1 MPPLPQ
7 PNLSPA
13 GQDLGL
19 GDMLAQ
25 QAQGETDEVRK
36 KRMAELAQRQALG
49 PAGSLAVTSLFGV
62 GGGPK
67 GAGY

>member
-1 MPPLPQ
+1 MPQ

-13 GQDLGL
+13 GMDLGL

-25 QAQGETDEVRK
+25 QAQGETEEVRK
-36 KRMAELAQRQALG
+36 KRMLQLQQQQSLG
-49 PAGSLAVTSLFGV
+49 PAGSLGVTSLFGV